1 MSGYAF
7 PVKFLQRARSLYGSK
22 IGIVDGDRR
31 LTYAEYGERVDRLSH
46 ALAAAGIK
54 PGERVAFAGPNGHPL
69 LEAYYGVVQMGAILL
84 PLNIRLTPV
93 DFEFI
98 LNDAEVSAI
107 IIERA
112 MYGLIAPIRASVPSL
127 RTVILV
133 GEGERGDDLD
143 YDELLAAA
151 PAGSYPMPPMDEDDV
166 AEIFYTSGTTGK
178 AKGVMLTHKNL
189 YANAFN
195 FLTANGLTDR
205 DTMLHTIPLFH
216 VNGWGTP
223 HALTGVGGRHICVR
237 QFVPQ
242 QVLELIQR
250 ERVTMTALVPT
261 MVNMLINMPNLG
273 DYDTSSLQRI
283 IVGGAP
289 SPWAFVG
296 EVRRKLNCDYV
307 VGYGMTESAP
317 ILTVSVLKETLADV
331 PAEEQA
337 RYMAKTGLPVLGAE
351 VKVVDDAGNEVPRDG
366 ETAGEIIARGDN
378 IMKGYWRR
386 PEETA
391 QTIRDGW
398 LHTGDMATVDAEGY
412 ISIVD
417 RAKDIIISGGE
428 NISSVEIEDTLF
440 GHPAVLEAAVIAAPD
455 PQWGEVPVAVVTLKP
470 GVQATEQEIIS
481 FARERL
487 AHFKAP
493 KKVEFVE
500 ALPKG
505 GTGKVLKNQVR
516 EKYWQGYERRVH

>member
-1 MSGYAF
+1 VAGYAF
-7 PVKFLQRARSLYGSK
+7 PVKFLHRARSLYRSK
-22 IGIVDGDRR
+22 VGIVDGDRR
-31 LTYAEYGERVDRLSH
+31 MTYEEYGQRVDRLSH
-46 ALAAAGIK
+46 ALAAAGVR
-54 PGERVAFAGPNGHPL
+54 PGDRVAFAGPNGHPL

-84 PLNIRLTPV
+84 PLNIRLTPA
-93 DFEFI
+93 DLEFI
-98 LNDAEVSAI
+98 LNDAEASAI
-107 IIERA
+107 IVERA
-112 MYGLIAPIRASVPSL
+112 MYGLIAPIRAAVPSL
-127 RTVILV
+127 KSVILV

-143 YDELLAAA
+143 YEEILAAA
-151 PAGSYPMPPMDEDDV
+151 PAGPYLIPEMDEDDT

-178 AKGVMLTHKNL
+178 AKGVMLTHRNL

-195 FLTANGLTDR
+195 FLTGMSLTDA

-223 HALTGVGGRHICVR
+223 HALTALGGRHVCVR

-250 ERVTMTALVPT
+250 EQVTVTALVPT
-261 MVNMLINMPNLG
+261 MVNMLINMPDL
-273 DYDTSSLQRI
+273 DRYDVSSLKRI

-296 EVRRKLNCDYV
+296 EVRRRLGCDYI

-317 ILTVSVLKETLADV
+317 ILTVSVLKETLMDL

-337 RYMAKTGLPVLGAE
+337 RYMAKTGLPVLGCE
-351 VKVVDDAGNEVPRDG
+351 VRVVDADGNEVPRDG
-366 ETAGEIIARGDN
+366 ETPGEIIARGDN
-378 IMKGYWRR
+378 VMKGYWRR

-398 LHTGDMATVDAEGY
+398 LHTGDVATVDAEGY

-428 NISSVEIEDTLF
+428 NISSVEIEDALYE
-440 GHPAVLEAAVIAAPD
+440 HPAVMEVAVIAAPD
-455 PQWGEVPVAVVTLKP
+455 PQWGEVPVAVIALKP
-470 GVQATEQEIIS
+470 GAQATEEEIIRYS
-481 FARERL
+481 RGRL

-493 KKVEFVE
+493 KKVDFVE
-500 ALPKG
+500 ALPRG
-505 GTGKVLKNQVR
+505 GTGKILKNQVR
-516 EKYWQGYERRVH
+516 EKFWEGYERRVH